1 MRNIKLTIEYDGT
14 RYYGW
19 QRQPIGNT
27 IQQELEKAISKV
39 IKEYVEVIGSSRTD
53 SGVHAKGY
61 VANFKTNVKMP
72 AEKFRDAINC
82 KLPRDIVIIKSEEV
96 DLDFHARYSSKGK
109 TYCYTILNREYPC
122 AINKDYV
129 YYYRWKLNV
138 EEMKKACKYFLGTH
152 DFKAFQT
159 PGGSVKTS
167 IRTISDLH
175 IETNVDK
182 IKIYISADGFLYNM
196 VRIIVGTLILVGSNK
211 IKEDF
216 VKNIIESGVRQN
228 AGKCA
233 PANGL
238 CLEKVFIKLY

>member
-39 IKEYVEVIGSSRTD
+39 IKKYVEVIGSSRTD

-122 AINKDYV
+122 AIDKDYV

-238 CLEKVFIKLY
+238 CLEKVFY

>member
-19 QRQPIGNT
+19 QRQKIGNT
-27 IQQELEKAISKV
+27 IQQEVEKAISKIV
-39 IKEYVEVIGSSRTD
+39 KEEIEVIGSSRTD

-61 VANFKTNVKMP
+61 VANFKTNAKMP

-82 KLPRDIVIIKSEEV
+82 KLPYDIVIIKSEEV

-122 AINKDYV
+122 AIDKDYM

-138 EEMKKACKYFLGTH
+138 DEMKKACKYFWGTH

-167 IRTISDLH
+167 VRTISDLH
-175 IETNVDK
+175 IETNGDK
-182 IKIYISADGFLYNM
+182 IKVYISADGFLYNM
-196 VRIIVGTLILVGSNK
+196 VRIIVGTLILVGSGK
-211 IKEDF
+211 MKESF
-216 VKNIIESGVRQN
+216 VKNIIDLGVRQN

-233 PANGL
+233 PAKGL
-238 CLEKVFIKLY
+238 CLEKVFY

>member
-27 IQQELEKAISKV
+27 IQQEVEKAISKV

-82 KLPRDIVIIKSEEV
+82 KLPRNIVIIKSEEV

-122 AINKDYV
+122 AIDKDYV

-238 CLEKVFIKLY
+238 CLEKVFY

>member
-122 AINKDYV
+122 AIDKDYV

-233 PANGL
+233 PATGL
-238 CLEKVFIKLY
+238 CLEKVFY

>member
-14 RYYGW
+14 KYYGW
-19 QRQPIGNT
+19 QKQPIGNT
-27 IQQELEKAISKV
+27 IQQALEKAISKV
-39 IKEYVEVIGSSRTD
+39 VKEDVEIIGSSRTD

-61 VANFKTNVKMP
+61 VANFKTSVKMP

-82 KLPRDIVIIKSEEV
+82 KLPYDIVIIKSEEV
-96 DLDFHARYSSKGK
+96 DLEFHARYSSKGK

-122 AINKDYV
+122 AIDKNYM

-138 EEMKKACKYFLGTH
+138 DEMKKACKYFLGTH

-167 IRTISDLH
+167 VRTISDLH
-175 IETNVDK
+175 IETNGDK
-182 IKIYISADGFLYNM
+182 IKVYISADGFLYNM

-216 VKNIIESGVRQN
+216 VKNIIESGIRQN
-228 AGKCA
+228 AGKCV

-238 CLEKVFIKLY
+238 CLEKVFY

>member
-27 IQQELEKAISKV
+27 IQQEVEKAISKV
-39 IKEYVEVIGSSRTD
+39 IKESVEVIGSSRTD

-122 AINKDYV
+122 AIDKDYV

-238 CLEKVFIKLY
+238 CLEKVFY